1 MKAFRFSTL
10 LIALMLVT
18 ATASMAQRVEFKGFE
33 RVTHLSTSGANLW
46 VVVEN
51 NSCWRMVVK
60 EAEVDILVGDK
71 PRLSIT
77 IRDKIVVPRKS
88 CSEVLIPLRF
98 TSRSMLS
105 FAGVIARMAFGDRDD
120 ITINYKIKAGTP
132 LFKRKLEGRGTP
144 LNTLLEL
151 LAMPEEE
158 IDILNELVK

>member
-10 LIALMLVT
+10 LVALMLIT

-132 LFKRKLEGRGTP
+132 LFKRKLEGCDTP
-144 LNTLLEL
+144 LNALLEL